1 MIRKVDSPFFS
12 VYTPSKYVFVLF
24 GGDMANEAF
33 RIVIKTGPN
42 PGKAF
47 ELSKEVMAIGREAN
61 NDITI
66 QDTEISR
73 NHARISR
80 KAGACVLEDL
90 GSTNG
95 TFVNKQRLMAPRALV
110 PGDEIGLGTNVVVT
124 FQGEGAAATV
134 VAASA
139 YQAVGST
146 KQPARG
152 APQAAPVY
160 VTQNAAP
167 AKTGGGSGKM
177 VIGCIVVVVI
187 LCIAAAVGFFIFDY
201 MNLYC
206 TSPFDQIFGPLGYCP
221 VK

>member
-1 MIRKVDSPFFS
+1 
-12 VYTPSKYVFVLF
+12 
-24 GGDMANEAF
+24 MANETY
-33 RIVIKTGPN
+33 RLIIKTGPT

-47 ELSKEVMAIGREAN
+47 ELIKDVMSIGREAN
-61 NDITI
+61 SDITI

-80 KAGACVLEDL
+80 KSGAYVLEDQ

-134 VAASA
+134 VASTA
-139 YQAVGST
+139 YQSPGST
-146 KQPARG
+146 KQPAHSSPAS

-160 VTQNAAP
+160 VTQNAVP
-167 AKTGGGSGKM
+167 AKAGGPGKM
-177 VIGCIVVVVI
+177 IVGCLVAAVVV
-187 LCIAAAVGFFIFDY
+187 LCLAAIVGAVLIET

-206 TSPFDQIFGPLGYCP
+206 TPPFDMIGGMLKDCTIH
-221 VK
+221 

>member
-1 MIRKVDSPFFS
+1 
-12 VYTPSKYVFVLF
+12 
-24 GGDMANEAF
+24 MANEPF
-33 RIVIKTGPN
+33 RLVMKTGPN

-47 ELSKEVMAIGREAN
+47 ELTKDVMAIGREAN

-80 KAGACVLEDL
+80 KSGAYVLEDL

-124 FQGEGAAATV
+124 LQGEGAAATV
-134 VAASA
+134 VASTA
-139 YQAVGST
+139 YQSVGGT
-146 KQPARG
+146 KQPASAR
-152 APQAAPVY
+152 QAAPVY

-167 AKTGGGSGKM
+167 AKSGGPGKM
-177 VIGCIVVVVI
+177 MVGCIVAIVV
-187 LCIAAAVGFFIFDY
+187 LCIAVVVGFFLFDY
-201 MNLYC
+201 MNWYC
-206 TSPFDQIFGPLGYCP
+206 TSPFDQIFGALGYCV

>member
-1 MIRKVDSPFFS
+1 
-12 VYTPSKYVFVLF
+12 
-24 GGDMANEAF
+24 MANELS
-33 RIVIKTGPN
+33 RIIIKTGPT

-47 ELSKEVMAIGREAN
+47 ELNKEVMTIGREAN

-80 KAGACVLEDL
+80 KSGAYVLEDL

-95 TFVNKQRLMAPRALV
+95 TFVNKQRLVAPRALV

-124 FQGEGAAATV
+124 LQGEGAAATV

-139 YQAVGST
+139 YQSASGT
-146 KQPARG
+146 KQPASAR
-152 APQAAPVY
+152 PVAPVY

-167 AKTGGGSGKM
+167 VKSGGPGKM
-177 VIGCIVVVVI
+177 MVGCIVVVVV
-187 LCIAAAVGFFIFDY
+187 LCIAAVVGFFLFDY
-201 MNLYC
+201 MNWYC
-206 TSPFDQIFGPLGYCP
+206 TSPFDQIFGALGYCA